1 MQKWRAVV
9 LISDGQ
15 EDETQHLFDDPTSM
29 HYGSFEQQHMNGQ
42 EDPQEVQREIE
53 ALQQV
58 VARTSKYVPLLSSV
72 QPWILGIQTPGE
84 HDTAHRVHEGT

>member
-1 MQKWRAVV
+1 MGENFV
-9 LISDGQ
+9 LIPDGQ

-58 VARTSKYVPLLSSV
+58 VARTSKYVPLQSRCSTLD
-72 QPWILGIQTPGE
+72 PG
-84 HDTAHRVHEGT
+84 HPDPRGARHRPPGT